1 VTTASA
7 FVTFL
12 HAIPT
17 TALRRAASRI
27 RRPRISSVPVLI
39 VSLWP
44 AVWGCG
50 SEPSYVEPPAPKVT
64 VALPIKQPVI
74 DYLDVTGSVE
84 ATDVVEIRARL
95 EGFLQRVEFAE
106 GQFVAEGDLLY
117 VIDPREFQA
126 KLEQA
131 QASERT
137 ARASLSLAAAT
148 LKRRESAARTGAVS
162 ELEVLE
168 SRAQRDVASATLQ
181 SAQAEVRRA
190 ELDLSYTQIRAP
202 IAGRV
207 GANKVD
213 VGNLVGS
220 GEPTLLSTIVRYDPI
235 HVYFT
240 INERQLLRVSEA
252 TQGQLPEE
260 DRVAVIEGQR
270 VEAGRSTDEGYP
282 FEGQLDLSDDS
293 IDRETGTLLLR
304 AVFANPDPVRL
315 VPGLFVRARLPLRE
329 REGVLLVSE
338 RALGADQTG
347 RYVLVVG
354 DDDVVQHRPVKIGT
368 LIDGL
373 RVIEEGIEANDR
385 VITKG
390 VLYAR
395 PGGKVIPETE
405 EAKPS
410 DRAEG

>member
-1 VTTASA
+1 MTRAALLTTASA
-7 FVTFL
+7 PV
-12 HAIPT
+12 
-17 TALRRAASRI
+17 RI
-27 RRPRISSVPVLI
+27 RRPRARSVLVLI

-64 VALPIKQPVI
+64 VAPPIRQAVI
-74 DYLDVTGSVE
+74 DYLEVTGSVE
-84 ATDVVEIRARL
+84 ATDVVEIRARV
-95 EGFLQRVEFAE
+95 EGFLERVEFLE
-106 GQFVAEGDLLY
+106 GQFIAQDALLY

-148 LKRRESAARTGAVS
+148 LKRRENAARAGAVS

-168 SRAQRDVASATLQ
+168 SRARRDVASATLQ

-207 GANKVD
+207 GANEVD

-220 GEPTLLSTIVRYDPI
+220 GESTLLTTIVRYDPI

-240 INERQLLRVSEA
+240 INERQLLRLSAANAHKTPGKDRA
-252 TQGQLPEE
+252 T
-260 DRVAVIEGQR
+260 VVEGQR
-270 VEAGRSTDEGYP
+270 IEAARSTDEGYP
-282 FEGQLDLSDDS
+282 FEGNLDLADQGV
-293 IDRETGTLLLR
+293 DRETGTLMLR
-304 AVFANPDPVRL
+304 AVFPNPNPVQL

-329 REGVLLVSE
+329 REDVLLVSE

-347 RYVLVVG
+347 RYVLIVD
-354 DDDVVQHRPVKIGT
+354 DDDVVQHRSVKIGA
-368 LIDGL
+368 LVDGL
-373 RVIEEGIEANDR
+373 RVIEEGVEATDR
-385 VITKG
+385 VITNG

-395 PGGKVIPETE
+395 PGGKVIPEAEGT
-405 EAKPS
+405 KPS
-410 DRAEG
+410 DSTES